1 MFMKILLLFMCS
13 SVGNVFCSLWKLVF
27 TTKLQTNNCQL
38 QLTGYYI
45 DDSCYNYSFHIQLC
59 YIFSIFS
66 QKFFSIFSMVPE
78 SKKFFPSLI
87 MSWLSPCTLVFYLCQ
102 FFHPPPIIT
111 TPRLFNSRLFQA
123 PRLLPPPFYSGLQS
137 RLLYL
142 AFSANLGL
150 LCMPHPGMGPL
161 V

>member
-1 MFMKILLLFMCS
+1 MRTDKIKMFMKILLLFMCS

-78 SKKFFPSLI
+78 SKKFFPSLWNMFQQFPLKRI
-87 MSWLSPCTLVFYLCQ
+87 LVPVFLSGPIWNWSHMKAAFLHSPNEFPPL
-102 FFHPPPIIT
+102 FHPSP
-111 TPRLFNSRLFQA
+111 
-123 PRLLPPPFYSGLQS
+123 
-137 RLLYL
+137 
-142 AFSANLGL
+142 
-150 LCMPHPGMGPL
+150 
-161 V
+161 

>member
-1 MFMKILLLFMCS
+1 MRTDKIKMFMKILLLFMCS

-78 SKKFFPSLI
+78 SKKFFPSLLGRNTQI
-87 MSWLSPCTLVFYLCQ
+87 CKCLHALTN
-102 FFHPPPIIT
+102 FFSSGSRPFGHPPE
-111 TPRLFNSRLFQA
+111 
-123 PRLLPPPFYSGLQS
+123 LPDRPVRPWKWKWLGQGSS
-137 RLLYL
+137 KS
-142 AFSANLGL
+142 SA
-150 LCMPHPGMGPL
+150 MKFM
-161 V
+161 